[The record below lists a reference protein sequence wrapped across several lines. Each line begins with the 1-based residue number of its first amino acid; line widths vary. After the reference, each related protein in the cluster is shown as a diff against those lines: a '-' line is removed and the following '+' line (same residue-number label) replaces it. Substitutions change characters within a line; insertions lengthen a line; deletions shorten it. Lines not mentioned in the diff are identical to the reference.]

1 MGCQSGTSKWKSCDS
16 VATII
21 EKEVALMEKKHSE
34 KEKTSLDSPSPK
46 LNKSMIAYHET
57 GDLFADTC
65 EIVDSAQSIAYAA
78 VDTILVQRNWLLGK
92 RIAVECLNE
101 NGKADYGKK
110 TMKKLSSEL
119 KEKYGKGFDFSSLYK
134 YVKFHQEFPQI
145 LDSLRP
151 KSGRPLSWTHYRILL
166 QETSSEARAW
176 YAKEAQEQAWSVR
189 TLQRNISSQYYYRML
204 MSQNTEPVEKEMKEL
219 TATYQ
224 ADKLEFIKNPVIA
237 EFLGLSSNTDFTES
251 ELEQRIITHI
261 QKFLMELGKGYAFVA
276 RQQHIRTEKEDYY
289 IDLVFYNYILKC
301 FVLIDLKTSKITH
314 QDVGQMDMY
323 IRMYDEMKRNEGDNP
338 TLGIILCSDT
348 DEDIAKYSILHG
360 HEQLF
365 ASKYKTCLPSEEQLR
380 EEIEIQKRFYYLQK
394 EEDKENKDL

>member
-1 MGCQSGTSKWKSCDS
+1 MEKLRQCRNNYRKRGCFDG
-16 VATII
+16 
-21 EKEVALMEKKHSE
+21 KKHSE

-65 EIVDSAQSIAYAA
+65 EIVESAQSIAYAA

-92 RIAVECLNE
+92 RIAIECLNE

-166 QETSSEARAW
+166 QETSPEARAW

-224 ADKLEFIKNPVIA
+224 ADKLEFIK
-237 EFLGLSSNTDFTES
+237 
-251 ELEQRIITHI
+251 I
-261 QKFLMELGKGYAFVA
+261 Q
-276 RQQHIRTEKEDYY
+276 
-289 IDLVFYNYILKC
+289 
-301 FVLIDLKTSKITH
+301 
-314 QDVGQMDMY
+314 
-323 IRMYDEMKRNEGDNP
+323 
-338 TLGIILCSDT
+338 
-348 DEDIAKYSILHG
+348 
-360 HEQLF
+360 
-365 ASKYKTCLPSEEQLR
+365 
-380 EEIEIQKRFYYLQK
+380 
-394 EEDKENKDL
+394 